1 MGEDWEARNVPR
13 KNTDKGSRPVKN
25 PHKHVGKKDLFGFCF
40 DGLAFG
46 LDGVDA
52 QSVHFRGGGGG
63 ASHENKPRTENPT
76 FVPIVVP
83 SPSYKTLPRS
93 HGVVGDLDIFGAV

>member
-1 MGEDWEARNVPR
+1 MFQGKTRTRVQGLLKTHTNMWR
-13 KNTDKGSRPVKN
+13 KRIC
-25 PHKHVGKKDLFGFCF
+25 LGFVSMVLRLVWMVLMLKVSIF
-40 DGLAFG
+40 A
-46 LDGVDA
+46 
-52 QSVHFRGGGGG
+52 GGGG